1 MWEVTENMIE
11 ILVFYIT
18 IGAIFGLLNWI
29 VDMFMPTP
37 NAPLTTG
44 LLIAII
50 LLWPCVIYKGAKLFL
65 YFYRR
70 NRHDRT

>member
-1 MWEVTENMIE
+1 MIE
-11 ILVFYIT
+11 IFVLYIT

-37 NAPLTTG
+37 NAPLTVG
-44 LLIAII
+44 LLIIII
-50 LLWPCVIYKGAKLFL
+50 LLWPYVIYKFTKSFI
-65 YFYRR
+65 YVYRR

>member
-1 MWEVTENMIE
+1 MIE

-18 IGAIFGLLNWI
+18 IGVIFGLLNWI

-37 NAPLTTG
+37 NPPLTTG

-50 LLWPCVIYKGAKLFL
+50 LLWPYVIYKCAKLFL

-70 NRHDRT
+70 DRHDRT

>member
-29 VDMFMPTP
+29 VDMFLPTP
-37 NAPLTTG
+37 NAPLTVG
-44 LLIAII
+44 LLMAII
-50 LLWPCVIYKGAKLFL
+50 LLWPYVIYKFL

-70 NRHDRT
+70 NHHDKT

>member
-50 LLWPCVIYKGAKLFL
+50 LLWPCVIYKCTKLFL

-70 NRHDRT
+70 NRHDKY

>member
-1 MWEVTENMIE
+1 MIE
-11 ILVFYIT
+11 IFVLYIT

-37 NAPLTTG
+37 NAPLTVG
-44 LLIAII
+44 LLIIII
-50 LLWPCVIYKGAKLFL
+50 LLWPYVIYKGAKLFL

-70 NRHDRT
+70 DHHDRT